1 MVANGLNS
9 VVDLEFASDG
19 TLYAAELDDAGWLA
33 VEILSGGGPLAPVAG
48 GSIKACNV
56 TTGTCSNV
64 ASGLSLPAAL
74 TFAADGS
81 LWVAQN
87 STIPGV
93 ATVGPLN

>member
-1 MVANGLNS
+1 
-9 VVDLEFASDG
+9 
-19 TLYAAELDDAGWLA
+19 
-33 VEILSGGGPLAPVAG
+33 VAG